1 MAIADINVDALETFA
16 KELCGTYGE
25 GNVLSV
31 PTDVGKL
38 EQVVRLRERVYEA
51 WGEVR
56 VVRRGSRP
64 SLLLTRGKSER
75 ERFTPPWRFPIPKPL
90 ILFLGRCAAQQCRR
104 CRKGRLV

>member
-1 MAIADINVDALETFA
+1 VAVADINVDALETFA

-25 GNVLSV
+25 GNVLAV

-56 VVRRGSRP
+56 VVRRDSRP
-64 SLLLTRGKSER
+64 SPACPRKERGRDSPCR
-75 ERFTPPWRFPIPKPL
+75 GAFPYPNPL
-90 ILFLGRCAAQQCRR
+90 FCF
-104 CRKGRLV
+104 

>member
-1 MAIADINVDALETFA
+1 MAVADINVDALETFA

-25 GNVLSV
+25 GNVLAV

-56 VVRRGSRP
+56 VVRRDSRP
-64 SLLLTRGKSER
+64 SPACPRKER
-75 ERFTPPWRFPIPKPL
+75 EGGIHPAVALSHTQTPYSVFRSLCCSTMPALP
-90 ILFLGRCAAQQCRR
+90 
-104 CRKGRLV
+104 